1 VATHGAGSRLVS
13 NPGFTIGLGHTVSA
27 IIEVTVVDSEAVVV
41 AVSGTTRLVR
51 TVVVV
56 VVTVRVDST
65 DSTDEMAVAG
75 KVVTPVVVSFTVDCG
90 MLKQEQAVE
99 IAADSN
105 FVRTINARHL
115 VFRSQGSEDNTHKRE
130 AEICLFLRHC
140 VCPLVLKKL

>member
-1 VATHGAGSRLVS
+1 MRLVS

-27 IIEVTVVDSEAVVV
+27 IIEVTVVDAETVVV
-41 AVSGTTRLVR
+41 AVSGITRLVR
-51 TVVVV
+51 NVVVV

-75 KVVTPVVVSFTVDCG
+75 KVVTSVVVSITVDCG

-105 FVRTINARHL
+105 FVRSINACQL
-115 VFRSQGSEDNTHKRE
+115 VFRSQWSQDNTHKRE
-130 AEICLFLRHC
+130 AEIRLFLRYR
-140 VCPLVLKKL
+140 VCPLVLKRL

>member
-1 VATHGAGSRLVS
+1 VTAHGAGLRLVS

-27 IIEVTVVDSEAVVV
+27 IIVVTVVGTETIVV

-56 VVTVRVDST
+56 VVTARVDST
-65 DSTDEMAVAG
+65 DSTDEIAVAG
-75 KVVTPVVVSFTVDCG
+75 KVVTAVVVSFTIDCG

-105 FVRTINARHL
+105 FVRKG
-115 VFRSQGSEDNTHKRE
+115 GS
-130 AEICLFLRHC
+130 
-140 VCPLVLKKL
+140 